1 MFVQFLLCRNSIDS
15 FYTKFTSPHLFRWFH
30 STQKMQKKWHKNR
43 ERKLKIV
50 INASYLN
57 STSHAK
63 KLACSLLFC
72 HIKAILVTIY
82 WVLFLKAI
90 LEIITLNKRRAL
102 LYLKSCFAQE
112 STWFTLSS
120 LTHSYP
126 GEGACFC
133 FCQYLHACDE
143 AGRLSRSPLCDVCMF
158 FLIPP
163 SLQYGMYGSPHRV
176 TYGWRGSLPTT
187 CPETPRRQHSAA
199 RAKNSP
205 LVINNKT
212 SLHMPSVPL
221 LSSWFQSVRL
231 IVWLNLLG
239 SCCIETQELRLLM
252 VCINAPPPL
261 FFCYWRKI
269 AHNFPVKAKCW
280 VQLQLQ
286 EWNKSKN

>member
-158 FLIPP
+158 F
-163 SLQYGMYGSPHRV
+163 
-176 TYGWRGSLPTT
+176 
-187 CPETPRRQHSAA
+187 
-199 RAKNSP
+199 
-205 LVINNKT
+205 
-212 SLHMPSVPL
+212 
-221 LSSWFQSVRL
+221 
-231 IVWLNLLG
+231 
-239 SCCIETQELRLLM
+239 
-252 VCINAPPPL
+252 
-261 FFCYWRKI
+261 
-269 AHNFPVKAKCW
+269 
-280 VQLQLQ
+280 
-286 EWNKSKN
+286 

>member
-30 STQKMQKKWHKNR
+30 STQKMQKNGIKIGKENW
-43 ERKLKIV
+43 KL
-50 INASYLN
+50 SLTHH
-57 STSHAK
+57 TSHAK

-261 FFCYWRKI
+261 FFVTEGKLHI
-269 AHNFPVKAKCW
+269 IFP
-280 VQLQLQ
+280 
-286 EWNKSKN
+286 SKPNAEFSCNYRSEINRRIK

>member
-1 MFVQFLLCRNSIDS
+1 MHFSHKCLSSFSFVETPSIP
-15 FYTKFTSPHLFRWFH
+15 FTLSSPAHIYSGG
-30 STQKMQKKWHKNR
+30 STARKRCKKWHKNR

-176 TYGWRGSLPTT
+176 TCGWRGSLPTT

-252 VCINAPPPL
+252 VCINAPP
-261 FFCYWRKI
+261 FFFLLLKENCT
-269 AHNFPVKAKCW
+269 
-280 VQLQLQ
+280 
-286 EWNKSKN
+286 